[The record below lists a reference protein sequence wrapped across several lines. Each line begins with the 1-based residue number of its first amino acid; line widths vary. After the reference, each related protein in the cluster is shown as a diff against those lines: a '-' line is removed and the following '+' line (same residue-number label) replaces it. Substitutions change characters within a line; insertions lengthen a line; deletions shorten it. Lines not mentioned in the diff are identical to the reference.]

1 MRRFK
6 GGYEKLNSEGEE
18 NLMEQE
24 NVIERLEIIETST
37 VEMQEKQRLFEA
49 NQEEQ
54 TEKINNLSSQMK
66 EISTGQLIMKNDIQ
80 RVETAIATDGG
91 QTRQLLGTVVQHIL
105 ANTDNVNKRKYS
117 AMEKAL
123 GAIFGAGG
131 LAGIVSAIALLF
143 N

>member
-1 MRRFK
+1 M
-6 GGYEKLNSEGEE
+6 EK
-18 NLMEQE
+18 E

-66 EISTGQLIMKNDIQ
+66 EISTGQLVMKNDIQ

-105 ANTDNVNKRKYS
+105 ANTDNNNKRKYS

-123 GAIFGAGG
+123 GAIFGVGG
-131 LAGIVSAIALLF
+131 LSGIITAIAVF
-143 N
+143 MN

>member
-1 MRRFK
+1 M
-6 GGYEKLNSEGEE
+6 NNEGEE

-24 NVIERLEIIETST
+24 NVIERLEVIEEST
-37 VEMQEKQRLFEA
+37 AQMQDKQRQFEA

-54 TEKINNLSSQMK
+54 TQKINNLSSQMK
-66 EISTGQLIMKNDIQ
+66 EISTGQLVMKNDIQ

-105 ANTDNVNKRKYS
+105 TNSDNNNKRKYS
-117 AMEKAL
+117 TVEKAL